1 MGWGP
6 QSCEILSHLNVDSTS
21 SGGLRP
27 QVMDHV
33 SELFAHGLY
42 YEGQKGKS
50 NSCTRSQIFATEIHE
65 SDPISACTARK
76 PPTSRQ
82 TVWKLIPR
90 PINCQRS
97 VCEDPS
103 MGRNGQYGPRPQFS
117 RHLHSSEG
125 AVWLGS
131 LRFPVS
137 GGDPSAK
144 RFKNLLEKSVTQKE
158 LGRSAW
164 VCGLW
169 QVCVALL
176 DLSSFCCHV
185 FYFEKDEEWGHACI
199 FIQHMHQ

>member
-1 MGWGP
+1 
-6 QSCEILSHLNVDSTS
+6 
-21 SGGLRP
+21 
-27 QVMDHV
+27 MDHV

-76 PPTSRQ
+76 PPKSLKVDQ
-82 TVWKLIPR
+82 LIPMR
-90 PINCQRS
+90 INCQKS

-144 RFKNLLEKSVTQKE
+144 RFKNLLEKSVTQKV
-158 LGRSAW
+158 LGRSW
-164 VCGLW
+164 EVRLSVLW
-169 QVCVALL
+169 QVRVALL
-176 DLSSFCCHV
+176 DHSSTFLLLPRV
-185 FYFEKDEEWGHACI
+185 LF
-199 FIQHMHQ
+199 